1 MGRSGNGDQSAC
13 APRFR
18 VLLGLRWGDAR
29 RCVALERTV
38 ATFGAMGPADAER
51 IRAVRKKAAS
61 YPALARAA
69 LRRGDKKVAGEYWRL
84 WHEAFEELFNHLA
97 DK

>member
-1 MGRSGNGDQSAC
+1 M
-13 APRFR
+13 
-18 VLLGLRWGDAR
+18 RWGDAR
-29 RCVALERTV
+29 GCVALERTV

-51 IRAVRKKAAS
+51 IRAVRKKAAN

-69 LRRGDKKVAGEYWRL
+69 LRRGDKKVADEYWRL